1 MITLLVTAAALL
13 LLLIGTPVFVVI
25 CGLALYLFSSSGI
38 DLSAVVIEIHRLA
51 TTPVLVAIPLF
62 TFAGY
67 LLSESGAP
75 RRLIRLADA
84 LLGWLPGGLAVIALL
99 TCAIFTALTGAT
111 GLTIIALGGILL
123 PAMSRGKY
131 PESFSLGLLTTS
143 GTLGLLFPP
152 SLPLIVYAI
161 VAKVGIGELFVA
173 GLLPGAL
180 LVVVLSAYSIFVAAR
195 LRVPRKTFRT
205 GELVAAVGGC
215 IWELP
220 LPFVVLGGIYTGY
233 FAVSE
238 AAAITAMYVFVV
250 EVLVLR
256 DIRWGVLP
264 ELIKQS
270 MVLVGGVLIIL
281 GAAMGLTNYLI
292 DAEIPMQMLAF
303 FQAHIDSRLVF
314 LVVLNLFLLAVGCT
328 MGIFSALVVVVPL
341 IAPIAQAYAIDPGN
355 RCFHPTPGHQSFHR
369 RPALRPAG
377 AQTLRGLPAFRRPSA
392 RRPRPDHLLALA
404 EPIPGSLTRSNP
416 KESVHA
422 KTIARVSQ
430 RRAGQPAAGRR
441 RQYRCGCRTAD
452 PGPAVADFG
461 AARRPCESGR
471 RFGARPGRRPH
482 PGPPAEGLCPGP
494 GHPQGPHPVGRT
506 HGETPGPAGEPG
518 AGDRQFLLHV

>member
-25 CGLALYLFSSSGI
+25 CGLALYLCSSSGI

-99 TCAIFTALTGAT
+99 TCAIFTALTGA
-111 GLTIIALGGILL
+111 
-123 PAMSRGKY
+123 AMSRGKY

-161 VAKVGIGELFVA
+161 VAKVEIGQLFVA
-173 GLLPGAL
+173 ALLPGAL
-180 LVVVLSAYSIFVAAR
+180 LVVVLSAYSILVAAR
-195 LRVPRKTFRT
+195 LRVPRKTFRA
-205 GELVAAVGGC
+205 GELFAAAREC

-220 LPFVVLGGIYTGY
+220 LPLVVLGGIYTGY

-250 EVLVLR
+250 EVLILR

-292 DAEIPMQMLAF
+292 DAEIPMQMLDF
-303 FQAHIDSRLVF
+303 FQTHIASRLVF

-341 IAPIAQAYAIDPGN
+341 ITPIAQAYAIDPIHLGIIFLTN
-355 RCFHPTPGHQSFHR
+355 LEIGASIPPLGINLFIAGLRFD
-369 RPALRPAG
+369 RPVLKLYAAC
-377 AQTLRGLPAFRRPSA
+377 LPFVGI
-392 RRPRPDHLLALA
+392 LLAALA
-404 EPIPGSLTRSNP
+404 LITYWPWLSLALVR
-416 KESVHA
+416 
-422 KTIARVSQ
+422 
-430 RRAGQPAAGRR
+430 
-441 RQYRCGCRTAD
+441 
-452 PGPAVADFG
+452 
-461 AARRPCESGR
+461 
-471 RFGARPGRRPH
+471 
-482 PGPPAEGLCPGP
+482 
-494 GHPQGPHPVGRT
+494 
-506 HGETPGPAGEPG
+506 
-518 AGDRQFLLHV
+518 